1 MERNWE
7 EEIIIIWNEIIIIIS
22 HVGIKIWH
30 VFLINSVKRKRNVQV
45 SWSNIISC
53 WWSILQLNHSSWLIT
68 YQYMVFGGAIRPAH
82 LNLQCQCLAAS
93 GIGFQML
100 GEACNGGNSVS
111 TEIVLLLVPIRIQGC
126 LPSEGIGTYLICLHP
141 LSDSM
146 QQSMHDLRCLDT
158 SWSRNRNKSKIEM
171 NVNHNP
177 YKKDESK
184 S

>member
-53 WWSILQLNHSSWLIT
+53 WWSILELNHSSWLIT

-111 TEIVLLLVPIRIQGC
+111 TEIVLLLVPIRIQGMPAQWGHWNISY
-126 LPSEGIGTYLICLHP
+126 LSPSSLWFHATIYAWFTVPRHIL
-141 LSDSM
+141 
-146 QQSMHDLRCLDT
+146 
-158 SWSRNRNKSKIEM
+158 K
-171 NVNHNP
+171 
-177 YKKDESK
+177 
-184 S
+184 